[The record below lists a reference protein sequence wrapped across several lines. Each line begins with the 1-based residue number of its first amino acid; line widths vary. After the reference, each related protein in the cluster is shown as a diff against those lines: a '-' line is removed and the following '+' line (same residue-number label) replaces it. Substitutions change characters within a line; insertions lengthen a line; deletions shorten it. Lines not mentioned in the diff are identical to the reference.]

1 MKKSRKLLFA
11 IPFSIMLGT
20 CILVNRPLNVQKAR
34 AEEPISV
41 EVVNSEEPTSEV
53 ETISE
58 SDFVINVD
66 EEVSKISQGA
76 RDFIE
81 CVKAILNQPIV
92 IGGISITLGGLLF
105 FILGKVFGNYLAKR
119 TNKTDKALNKIAN
132 KLEELLKRVGINETI
147 IEYFKQILK
156 EIIDSTKNI
165 QVKEKLE
172 LKYKQL
178 ENIGNTEK
186 EKAKEI
192 VNEIVSELKGHA
204 ADTKVEVDETQQKVK
219 DLFK

>member
-20 CILVNRPLNVQKAR
+20 CILVNRPLNVQKAK

-81 CVKAILNQPIV
+81 CVRAILNQPIV
-92 IGGISITLGGLLF
+92 IGGVSFTLGTLLLF
-105 FILGKVFGNYLAKR
+105 VIGKVFGNYLSKR
-119 TNKTDKALNKIAN
+119 ANKWDIQLDKITN
-132 KLEELLKRVGINETI
+132 KLEELLAQVGINAEI
-147 IEYFKQILK
+147 IEYLKGIVK
-156 EIIDSTKNI
+156 EIIDNTKNI

-178 ENIGNTEK
+178 ENIGNEET

-192 VNEIVSELKGHA
+192 VNEIVGELKGRA

>member
-34 AEEPISV
+34 AEEPISA
-41 EVVNSEEPTSEV
+41 EVVVSEEPTSEL
-53 ETISE
+53 ETVSE

-81 CVKAILNQPIV
+81 CVHAIFNQPIV
-92 IGGISITLGGLLF
+92 VGGVSTTLGVLTLF
-105 FILGKVFGNYLAKR
+105 VLGKIFVNYLVKR
-119 TNKTDKALNKIAN
+119 KNKTDKQLE
-132 KLEELLKRVGINETI
+132 KLFDRAEEILTKVGINSKI
-147 IEYFKQILK
+147 INIVKDLIK
-156 EIIDSTKNI
+156 EIIDNTKNI

-178 ENIGNTEK
+178 ENIGKTK
-186 EKAKEI
+186 SEKAKEI
-192 VNEIVSELKGHA
+192 VREIVGGLKGHA
-204 ADTKVEVDETQQKVK
+204 ADTKVEIDETQEKVK